1 MGEKTKPPS
10 PPQDQPKRVPT
21 RDEQPTRRWDESHGD
36 VIKVD
41 PSRDWPDPPP
51 PRQKKDQG

>member
-1 MGEKTKPPS
+1 MADKSKPPS
-10 PPQDQPKRVPT
+10 PPQDQPKRIPAK
-21 RDEQPTRRWDESHGD
+21 DSQPRREEIRED

-41 PSRDWPDPPP
+41 PAREWPDPPP